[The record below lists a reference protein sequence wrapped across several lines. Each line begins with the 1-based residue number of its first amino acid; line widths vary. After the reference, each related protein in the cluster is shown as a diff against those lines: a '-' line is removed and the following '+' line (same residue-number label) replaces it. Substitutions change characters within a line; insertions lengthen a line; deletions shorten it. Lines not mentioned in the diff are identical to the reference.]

1 MNKYIA
7 KVKINVA
14 DGDGDKVKKVTEV
27 YLVNAESVTDAEAL
41 VYKDFDGET
50 LDWELIS
57 VVKSPILKVIPD
69 TTKA

>member
-14 DGDGDKVKKVTEV
+14 DNDGDKVKKVTET

-41 VYKDFDGET
+41 VYKDFEGET
-50 LDWELIS
+50 LEWELIS
-57 VVKSPILKVIPD
+57 VVKSPILKVINP
-69 TTKA
+69 